1 MGRRLAVVLFAGL
14 VLVAPASGDNSGKLS
29 DIQAR
34 LAAARAKEA
43 RLTAQISGVTTQI
56 RSLERKVGDVSQKLN
71 ILERDL
77 ALHQRRLDKL
87 NELFDFE
94 TERLN
99 FLHRQY
105 AKVLRELNL
114 RMIDI
119 YETQS
124 PTLVDVILESKSFQ
138 DALDQL
144 HYLDAIARQD
154 KRIAKQVGTARDQV
168 HSARDRTKTIRAR
181 VHSETQ
187 VVAVRT
193 QQQRTVKNDLLAS
206 KSSLA
211 GKRARQKGQLAS
223 TKEQEK
229 AFIAEANAL
238 AAQDSRIRGQLAAA
252 QGASDTTPSASG
264 LIWPVNGPVTNP
276 FGYRWGRLH
285 AGIDIGVP
293 YGTPIHAA
301 ASGTVVIAGWVDGYG
316 NYTCIDHGGGMA
328 TCYGHQSAFAV
339 STGAH
344 VSQGQVIGYV
354 GNTGHSFGAHLHF
367 EVRHRTALPLASRPD
382 LSSVFLLYSYP
393 AGVEDRVASAVPVR
407 LPTTPAPSGGRCF
420 RGAGGTRDDQP
431 PRAPK
436 VFASRKTF
444 SPEISAATTI
454 AATIVILRLTEH
466 THDVTP
472 AREDHQRDQRERDSE
487 REAPPG

>member
-1 MGRRLAVVLFAGL
+1 MARRLAVVLFAGL
-14 VLVAPASGDNSGKLS
+14 VLAAPASGDNSGKIS
-29 DIQAR
+29 QIQAR
-34 LAAARAKEA
+34 VAAARAKEA
-43 RLTAQISGVTTQI
+43 RLTSQISGVTSQI
-56 RSLERKVGDVSQKLN
+56 RTLESKVGDVSQKLS
-71 ILERDL
+71 ILEADL

-87 NELFDFE
+87 NELFNFE

-119 YETQS
+119 YETRD
-124 PTLVDVILESKSFQ
+124 PTLVEVILESRSLQ

-154 KRIAKQVGTARDQV
+154 KRIAAQVKTARDDV
-168 HSARDRTKTIRAR
+168 HVARERTKTIRAR

-187 VVAVRT
+187 VVAVRAE
-193 QQQRTVKNDLLAS
+193 QQRSVKNELLAS
-206 KSSLA
+206 RSSLA
-211 GKRARQKGQLAS
+211 SKRSKQKGQLAS
-223 TKEQEK
+223 TRQQEQ

-238 AAQDSRIRGQLAAA
+238 AAQDSRIRGQLAAV
-252 QGASDTTPSASG
+252 QGAADTTPSSSG
-264 LIWPVNGPVTNP
+264 LIWPVNGPVTSP

-301 ASGTVVIAGWVDGYG
+301 AAGTVVIAGWVDGYG

-344 VSQGQVIGYV
+344 VGQGQLIGYV

-367 EVRHRTALPLASRPD
+367 EVRINGNPVDPLGY
-382 LSSVFLLYSYP
+382 L
-393 AGVEDRVASAVPVR
+393 
-407 LPTTPAPSGGRCF
+407 
-420 RGAGGTRDDQP
+420 
-431 PRAPK
+431 
-436 VFASRKTF
+436 
-444 SPEISAATTI
+444 
-454 AATIVILRLTEH
+454 
-466 THDVTP
+466 
-472 AREDHQRDQRERDSE
+472 
-487 REAPPG
+487 